1 MQITKPQKIAF
12 IFLGLLVAFGLY
24 QFFKKQGEK
33 ESGMNQDA
41 DQKAKEEDDMY
52 NEQLEEIES
61 SGIVQSYPSSK
72 YQELADGLEQALSPS
87 WFFTDVYGKS
97 DKCRYYIAHCHNI
110 KDWTLLKKAFGYRPH
125 CTLIVVPYNQCTK
138 RNLVYMLNEELS
150 SSKRVE
156 INDLFAARG
165 IPATV

>member
-1 MQITKPQKIAF
+1 MELTKPQKIAF
-12 IFLGLLVAFGLY
+12 VFLGLLVAFGLY
-24 QFFKKQGEK
+24 RFFKKQEAK
-33 ESGMNQDA
+33 ESGVNQDT

-61 SGIVQSYPSSK
+61 AGIVQSYPSSK

-125 CTLIVVPYNQCTK
+125 CTIVVVPYNQCPK
-138 RNLVYMLNEELS
+138 KNLVYMLNEELS
-150 SSKRVE
+150 RSKREE

>member
-1 MQITKPQKIAF
+1 MKLTNPQKIAF
-12 IFLGLLVAFGLY
+12 IFLGLLVAVGLY
-24 QFFKKQGEK
+24 RFFTNKAQK
-33 ESGMNQDA
+33 ESGQDQSA
-41 DQKAKEEDDMY
+41 REKAEEEDAMY
-52 NEQLEEIES
+52 EQQLQEIDS
-61 SGIVQSYPSSK
+61 AGIVQTYPSSK

-87 WFFTDVYGKS
+87 WFFTDVWGKS

-125 CTLIVVPYNQCTK
+125 CTIIVVPYNQCPK
-138 RNLVYMLNEELS
+138 RNLTYMLNEELS
-150 SSKRVE
+150 RSKRRE